1 MRDYGRG
8 LKMNIKELAELAKQ
22 KKYDD
27 FCNGLK
33 EISPRVT
40 HYLTPLLD
48 TDFQDDLHN
57 NVSPEQ
63 FKKWRYA
70 LSTEAET
77 EFLIKNNLDQYTLT
91 NEEKKQACLIQ

>member
-1 MRDYGRG
+1 
-8 LKMNIKELAELAKQ
+8 MNVKELAELAKQ
-22 KKYDD
+22 KKYKD

-48 TDFQDDLHN
+48 ANFQDNLHD
-57 NVSPEQ
+57 NVSPKE

-70 LSTEAET
+70 LSAEAET
-77 EFLIKNNLDQYTLT
+77 KYLVKNNIDQYSLT
-91 NEEKKQACLIQ
+91 EEEKKQACII